1 MTLKCRFLIVAFI
14 VFSVSFIFRINVIA
28 NLFVLDDFTLIIGN
42 TFVHSLNNILEVL
55 NPKNIFYVLPIR
67 CGARPLT
74 VASLIIDYSA
84 FGVNPF
90 GYHVV
95 NLLIHSVNSV
105 LVFVFVYFLNYKKTI
120 IYPLIASLFFSLHPI
135 QSEVSNVISFRA
147 DLLLVFFYLVTLNSV
162 NFLQQYYKQ
171 NKLLYVLIF
180 IIICFAFFTKENAII
195 LPIALLLFSVFLY
208 EDKQLKKFAIISFVV
223 IIFFFLFFWITRFP
237 VPLFYT
243 IYPNLDGNITPLVNF
258 FTYFNTIITAL
269 FYNIMHV
276 LYPVNLS
283 VDYVVKSSVY
293 VYIAILIF
301 VLLIVYLFF
310 YKIKD
315 KNVKFLILLTI
326 LTYLP
331 ISNVIPLVN
340 TVADRYM
347 YMPMVAIS
355 ILFGLVI
362 YKIISKVN
370 KRITYAFVI
379 GLFSLYVIISY
390 QRGES
395 YNNSYT
401 LYSDAIV
408 KNPNN
413 IRTIYNMGVAYFS
426 NEEYDKA
433 ILEFNKVS
441 KINPIY
447 MRDKIWFLTAMSY
460 DKQNN
465 KNSAQ
470 QYYYKAFLLNPL
482 DDEIADNFIYSFSS
496 FEEAKK
502 YILAHTVRLD
512 DNIYT
517 ALQKR
522 SKI

>member
-1 MTLKCRFLIVAFI
+1 MTLKNRFLIAAFV
-14 VFSVSFIFRINVIA
+14 VFAVSFISRINVLD

-67 CGARPLT
+67 CGARPLA

-84 FGVNPF
+84 FGINPF

-105 LVFVFVYFLNYKKTI
+105 LVFVFVYFFNYKKTI

-147 DLLLVFFYLVTLNSV
+147 DLLLVFFYLLALIFV
-162 NFLQQYYKQ
+162 NLLQQYYKN

-180 IIICFAFFTKENAII
+180 ITICCAFFTKENAII
-195 LPIALLLFSVFLY
+195 LPIVLLLFSAFLY
-208 EDKQLKKFAIISFVV
+208 KDKQLNKFAIVSFIV

-243 IYPNLDGNITPLVNF
+243 IYPNLDGNITPLVSL
-258 FTYFNTIITAL
+258 FTYFNTIIASL
-269 FYNIMHV
+269 FYNIIHIA
-276 LYPVNLS
+276 YPVNLS
-283 VDYVVKSSVY
+283 VDYIVKSSVY
-293 VYIAILIF
+293 VNIGIF
-301 VLLIVYLFF
+301 VFIISIIYLFF

-315 KNVKFLILLTI
+315 KNIKIFILLTI

-331 ISNVIPLVN
+331 VSNIIPLVN

-347 YMPMVAIS
+347 YMPMIAIS

-362 YKIISKVN
+362 FKIMGTINKIIIYVFIIS
-370 KRITYAFVI
+370 
-379 GLFSLYVIISY
+379 LFALFTIISY
-390 QRGES
+390 QRGEDFR
-395 YNNSYT
+395 NSYT
-401 LYSDAIV
+401 LYSDAII

-413 IRTIYNMGVAYFS
+413 IRTVYNMGVAYFS
-426 NEEYDKA
+426 NGEYDKA
-433 ILEFNKVS
+433 ISEFVKIS
-441 KINPIY
+441 KINPVY
-447 MRDKIWFLTAMSY
+447 MRDKIWLLTAMSY
-460 DKQNN
+460 DEQNN
-465 KNSAQ
+465 KNLAQ

-482 DDEIADNFIYSFSS
+482 DDEIRDNFIYSFTS

-502 YILAHTVRLD
+502 YILTNTVRLN